1 MPKDDT
7 VIIEDD
13 RLPVLPPY
21 LSNQSSSS
29 SSSSHDE
36 VGLMRTDAGLW
47 TKAEVSNLADCSLTP
62 NVDPVLTFQ
71 WEVFGP
77 HIRSEKHTKQFS
89 DANQLDFIK
98 TQKSKRMDLGFWSG
112 DSIGVLSQYANVAGL
127 IPSQGT
133 YKNKPMNNKSMFLSL
148 SF

>member
-47 TKAEVSNLADCSLTP
+47 TTAEVSNLADCSLTP

-71 WEVFGP
+71 
-77 HIRSEKHTKQFS
+77 
-89 DANQLDFIK
+89 
-98 TQKSKRMDLGFWSG
+98 
-112 DSIGVLSQYANVAGL
+112 
-127 IPSQGT
+127 
-133 YKNKPMNNKSMFLSL
+133 
-148 SF
+148 